1 MHSREKL
8 TKYYPQID
16 DVLLQQLYGVS
27 SSRNTKEFWNR
38 LVISKLASKFASGGK
53 LSGWEGIGLI
63 MKILKE
69 QSYLKIKRI
78 TAVDYH

>member
-69 QSYLKIKRI
+69 QSYLRIQRI
-78 TAVDYH
+78 TAIDYH

>member
-8 TKYYPQID
+8 SKNYPQID

-53 LSGWEGIGLI
+53 LSGWEGMGLI
-63 MKILKE
+63 SKMLIQLIPT
-69 QSYLKIKRI
+69 QSI
-78 TAVDYH
+78 TYKL